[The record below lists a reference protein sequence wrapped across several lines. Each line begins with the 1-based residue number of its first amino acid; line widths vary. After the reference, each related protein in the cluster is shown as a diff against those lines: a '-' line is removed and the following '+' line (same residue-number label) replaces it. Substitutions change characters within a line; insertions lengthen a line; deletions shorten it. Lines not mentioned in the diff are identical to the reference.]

1 MDLKSL
7 LRLLSPAQ
15 ILTVVDSP
23 QKMIS
28 LWVGAVSAG
37 KTIASLIA
45 FLLAL
50 RTVGPVGDVVII
62 GKTLNTIER
71 NVIGQLQNR
80 SLFGAVAKSVVHTRG
95 SSVAIILGRR
105 VELIGANNA
114 AAEERIRGGT
124 FALVYVD
131 EATLLP
137 KEFWNMLVTRL
148 RVAGARLIATTNP
161 ASRNHWL
168 RKEWIL
174 RGAEVDMVTFHMTM
188 YDNPLYFEGGAEGPS
203 YIARMERTYTGV
215 FYDRFIL
222 GKWTTAEG
230 AIYSDWNEHNR
241 INWADMPDLS
251 QVIGVGID
259 AGSTHPTVAIM
270 LGLTA
275 ERAVDERG
283 RVVPRPRL
291 VLMDELVIE
300 GKNGDSYSPSVQAAM
315 YRDWLKTR
323 HVPETVLF
331 TPPRYTV
338 VDTAAKWFRDE
349 LGRPAGG
356 SPGIPTTAANKDV
369 LAGIG
374 TVSSLIS
381 QNLLVSTERCEKWLS
396 EVTEYR
402 WDPKAQEKGEDEPVK
417 ENDDSSDAT
426 RYITHTTRALWLPRM
441 REAYKTLGL
450 AA

>member
-1 MDLKSL
+1 M

-23 QKMIS
+23 TKMIS

-50 RTVGPVGDVVII
+50 RGVGPVGDVVII

-71 NVIGQLQNR
+71 NVIGQLQNHA
-80 SLFGAVAKSVVHTRG
+80 LFGAVAKSVTHTRG
-95 SSVAIILGRR
+95 ASTAIILGRR
-105 VELIGANNA
+105 VELIGANNT

-174 RGAEVDMVTFHMTM
+174 RGAEVDMLTFHMTM

-203 YIARMERTYTGV
+203 YIRRMEKTYTGV

-230 AIYSDWNEHNR
+230 AIYSDWNPDNQIRFE
-241 INWADMPDLS
+241 DMPDLS
-251 QVIGVGID
+251 QVVAVGID
-259 AGSTHPTVAIM
+259 AGSTHPTVALM
-270 LGLTA
+270 LGVTA
-275 ERAVDERG
+275 ERGTDQRG
-283 RVVPRPRL
+283 RVVARPRL

-300 GKNGDSYSPSVQAAM
+300 GKNGDSYSPSRQAEM
-315 YRDWLKTR
+315 YRSWLGQA
-323 HVPETVLF
+323 HVPAQVMF
-331 TPPRYTV
+331 TPPKFTI

-349 LGRPAGG
+349 LARPPMGGR
-356 SPGIPTTAANKDV
+356 GIPTTAADKGV
-369 LAGIG
+369 LEGIG

-381 QNLLVSTERCEKWLS
+381 QNLLLATDRCQRWQDEI
-396 EVTEYR
+396 TEYR
-402 WDPKAQEKGEDEPVK
+402 WDQDAQDKGVDEPVK
-417 ENDDSSDAT
+417 ENDDAMDAG
-426 RYITHTTRALWLPRM
+426 RYAVRTTRALWLPGM
-441 REAYKTLGL
+441 RQGWGL

>member
-148 RVAGARLIATTNP
+148 RVAGARLLATTNP

-230 AIYSDWNEHNR
+230 AIYSDWNPDNL
-241 INWADMPDLS
+241 IQFNDMPDLQ
-251 QVIGVGID
+251 QVVAVGID
-259 AGSTHPTVAIM
+259 AGSTHPTVALM
-270 LGLTA
+270 LGVTA
-275 ERAVDERG
+275 ENKLDDRG
-283 RVVPRPRL
+283 RLVRKPRL

-300 GKNGDSYSPSVQAAM
+300 AKNGDSYAPSVQAQM
-315 YRDWLKTR
+315 YREWLATN
-323 HVPETVLF
+323 HVPANVMF
-331 TPPRYTV
+331 TPPKFTV

-349 LGRPAGG
+349 LGRPPAGG
-356 SPGIPTTAANKDV
+356 RGIPTTAADKDV
-369 LAGIG
+369 LPGIG

-381 QNLLVSTERCEKWLS
+381 QNLLLATDRCSRWNDEI
-396 EVTEYR
+396 TEYR
-402 WDPKAQEKGEDEPVK
+402 WDQKQSDKGLDEPVK
-417 ENDDSSDAT
+417 ENDDAMDAG
-426 RYITHTTRALWLPRM
+426 RYAIRTTRALWLPGFRQ
-441 REAYKTLGL
+441 AYGL